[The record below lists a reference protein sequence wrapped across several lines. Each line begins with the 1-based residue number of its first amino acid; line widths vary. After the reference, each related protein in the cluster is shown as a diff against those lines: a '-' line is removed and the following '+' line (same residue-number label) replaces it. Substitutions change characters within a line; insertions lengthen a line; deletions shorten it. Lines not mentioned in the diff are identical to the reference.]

1 MPPEPPARDRWS
13 NLVAQAQCQSNGIA
27 TQSQNVQPETLEPRR
42 PAMQGRLLSDY
53 FNNEGIMA
61 TKEWKESVRFPE
73 HFRNFE
79 ATLRDKYRA
88 IMRSKE
94 PNEALTEQEL
104 IQPVMRALG
113 WEHYIPQQGTDRNED
128 IPDLLLFADDESKS
142 AALAQQTHN
151 DRFKQ
156 ALAIQENKR
165 LYLNLDTRGDQ
176 SSSPHGQIL
185 RYLAAAD
192 DVSLGTIRWGILTN
206 GKMWRLYDYR
216 TRPRATAYYEAD
228 LRHALDAIT
237 TADDF
242 NELRKFYLLFR
253 REAFTPQEG
262 ATTTFLEK
270 CLAEAKLFEE
280 RVAQDISGV
289 VFERVFPN
297 LVAALAK
304 AANVHPAKA
313 QQPALVLLYRIL
325 FIMFAEDRGLL
336 PVEHPSYQDYG
347 LRYWL
352 REHERPKGAKL
363 SYQRRNAYLHF
374 RELCR
379 IVDRGD
385 QAIGVPAYNG
395 NLFAEDY
402 AEILETHELPDSDFI
417 PIIRD
422 LSHTNINGESRY
434 INYRDMSVQQLGSI
448 YERLLERE
456 PIVDQEG
463 NVKIVLNRH
472 ARKDSGS
479 FYTPQPLVDLIVD
492 QTLEPLVEDRLKAF
506 EQKAQELNDDKRDTT
521 ERITEL
527 AQYDPAAAVL
537 DLKILDPA
545 MGSGHFLVT
554 TVDFLADYI
563 ADLIEY
569 SPCVPGWSDGQYQS
583 PVATHINKI
592 RDTVKKQATEHGWV
606 VNESQLSDQAIIRRM
621 VLKRSIYG
629 VDKNPLT
636 VELAKVALWLHS
648 FTVGAP
654 LSFLDH
660 HLRCGDAL
668 VGMTTQRATQELNR
682 LGGLFAQSAIKSAE
696 KAADAIQRIEDIPDS
711 IIEHVHESRALFNKA
726 ELKTA
731 ELRGILDFLC
741 GLQWLTAGMTKTD
754 KAEFEAPIADI
765 LEQSTNGA
773 EKLLTCEQPAE
784 PKTRSR
790 RNRRTAQLFN
800 QRRDDIRQAARSE
813 NFLHWEAAFPEV
825 WQNWQHENPTGGFNA
840 VIANPPWDR
849 IKIQEREWLEQ
860 RGSDLAKLH
869 TAAERTN
876 ALDNL
881 RNQGSTLP
889 DELNE
894 TRSRAILHSAWVR
907 KSSVYPRL
915 GRGDINLYSLFI
927 ERAESLIKPD
937 GMIGLLTPAGVYADY
952 TAAGFFR
959 ELSVNGR
966 IRGIY
971 DFENRRA
978 FFREIHA
985 SFKFCVFAFS
995 GPLRHFSAARCAFFL
1010 RDVAEI
1016 QDAHRSFIIE
1026 PSNFALV
1033 NPNTRTA
1040 PIFRNQRDA
1049 DITLDIYLQHPVLI
1063 DRTSTEEQHAW
1074 PIRYNRMFD
1083 MSNDSSK
1090 FRTAAQL
1097 DADGYYPVARGMW
1110 KRGDDHYLPLFEGK
1124 MIQAY
1129 DHRAASVISNPDNLF
1144 RPGQPQDTSTEQ
1156 RRDPSWSPTPRYWID
1171 ASECDWKADENWV
1184 LGFKEITAAT
1194 NRRTFIAAIMPTV
1207 AFGNKVPLLRGTAKE
1222 RHEYLLCAN
1231 LNSFVFDFVTRQKIH
1246 NQTLNLYIVEQLPVL
1261 PLKDYDISIGDT
1273 TASEL
1278 VRDHVL
1284 RLTYT
1289 ANDIQAFARDIGYH
1303 GEPFAWDDNERM
1315 HLRARLDA
1323 LYFMLYGISREDA
1336 DYILSTF
1343 PIVQREDETQHGRF
1357 ITRDLILAYMNCLE
1371 AGDTETIVNL

>member
-1 MPPEPPARDRWS
+1 
-13 NLVAQAQCQSNGIA
+13 
-27 TQSQNVQPETLEPRR
+27 
-42 PAMQGRLLSDY
+42 MQGRLLSDY

-61 TKEWKESVRFPE
+61 TEEWKESVRFPE

-192 DVSLGTIRWGILTN
+192 DASLGKIRWGILTN

-216 TRPRATAYYEAD
+216 TRPRATAYYQAD

-237 TADDF
+237 TTDDYD
-242 NELRKFYLLFR
+242 ELRKFYLLFR
-253 REAFTPQEG
+253 RKAFTPQEG

-280 RVAQDISGV
+280 RVAQDISGI

-506 EQKAQELNDDKRDTT
+506 EQKAQELNEDSRDTT

-527 AQYDPAAAVL
+527 AKYDPAAAVL

-569 SPCVPGWSDGQYQS
+569 APSVPEWRDGQYQS
-583 PVATHINKI
+583 PVATHVNKI
-592 RDTVKKQATEHGWV
+592 RDTVKQQATEHGWV

-726 ELKTA
+726 ERKTA

-754 KAEFEAPIADI
+754 KAEFEAPIVEI

-790 RNRRTAQLFN
+790 RNLRTAKLFN

-825 WQNWQHENPTGGFNA
+825 WQNWQDENPTGGFNA

-849 IKIQEREWLEQ
+849 IKFQVKEWLEQ
-860 RGSDLAKLH
+860 RDPEIAKLPSKV
-869 TAAERTN
+869 ARPAMLEQ
-876 ALDNL
+876 L
-881 RNQGSTLP
+881 RKQGESLP
-889 DELNE
+889 DDLDQARNL
-894 TRSRAILHSAWVR
+894 ANLL
-907 KSSVYPRL
+907 SSWIRTSGIYPLL
-915 GRGDINLYSLFI
+915 GRGDINLYSLFV
-927 ERAESLIKPD
+927 ERAESLIQPD
-937 GMIGLLTPAGVYADY
+937 GMVGLLTPAGIYADH
-952 TAAGFFR
+952 TAAEFFR
-959 ELSVNGR
+959 NTSRNGR
-966 IRGIY
+966 IKGLY
-971 DFENRRA
+971 DFVNRKE
-978 FFREIHA
+978 FFKEVHA
-985 SFKFCVFAFS
+985 SFKFCVFAF
-995 GPLRHFSAARCAFFL
+995 GGTNRQFEQAKCGFYL
-1010 RDVAEI
+1010 RDIYDIDDPDKTFV
-1016 QDAHRSFIIE
+1016 IE

-1033 NPNTRTA
+1033 NPNTGTA
-1040 PIFRNQRDA
+1040 PTFRNQRDA
-1049 DITLDIYLQHPVLI
+1049 DITRDIYTLLPVLV
-1063 DRTSTEEQHAW
+1063 DRSGPQEKRAW

-1083 MSNDSSK
+1083 MSIDSVN
-1090 FRTAAQL
+1090 FRSATQL
-1097 DADGYYPVARGMW
+1097 DRDGYYPVAGSRW
-1110 KRGDDHYLPLFEGK
+1110 KRGDALCLPVYEGK
-1124 MIQAY
+1124 MVQAY
-1129 DHRAASVISNPDNLF
+1129 NHRAASVVSNPGNVY
-1144 RPGQPQDTSTEQ
+1144 RPGQTEASTDRDLANPSFSPQ
-1156 RRDPSWSPTPRYWID
+1156 PRYWIEPD
-1171 ASECDWKADENWV
+1171 DRPGLTESQWFLAFKDVTASTNIRTMIATIVPRVACGNTLPLL
-1184 LGFKEITAAT
+1184 LGTNDQFNARTAAL
-1194 NRRTFIAAIMPTV
+1194 M
-1207 AFGNKVPLLRGTAKE
+1207 L
-1222 RHEYLLCAN
+1222 AN
-1231 LNSFVFDFVTRQKIH
+1231 FNSFALDYVTRQKIH
-1246 NQTLNLYIVEQLPVL
+1246 GTHLTWYAVEQLPVL
-1261 PLKDYDISIGDT
+1261 PVKDYDIPIGNT
-1273 TASEL
+1273 TAREL
-1278 VRDHVL
+1278 VKDHVL

-1323 LYFMLYGISREDA
+1323 LYFMLYGISRDDA

-1343 PIVQREDETQHGRF
+1343 PIVRREDETQHGRF
-1357 ITRDLILAYMNCLE
+1357 ITRDLILAYMNSLE